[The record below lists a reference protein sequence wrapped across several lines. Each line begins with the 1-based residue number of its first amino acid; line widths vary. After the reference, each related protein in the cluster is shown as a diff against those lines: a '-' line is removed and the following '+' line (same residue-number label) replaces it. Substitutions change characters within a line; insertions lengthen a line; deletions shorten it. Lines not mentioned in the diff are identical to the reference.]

1 MASAGNKRASTI
13 SNILCSVLS
22 AVLLLFALNQAVQAQ
37 AVRFN
42 QLELDWIGKHPQI
55 SVGMDDRWPPID
67 FINSDGQRQGI
78 SYDILQLIAAQTGI
92 HFIPIAANGWNDML
106 NKAAARE
113 IDIVA
118 TLAKNSEREKSWNFS
133 QPYFQYPYVIT
144 TRKQENSL
152 NNLKSLEGKTVAIE
166 KGYFLHQELI
176 KNHPLINL
184 LVVDNSTQALQAV
197 SREQADAYVG
207 NQTVIFYLIEQ
218 LRLTNLKVAADAGY
232 PGGKLHF
239 AVRKDWPELVSIIN
253 KVLANTE
260 ENQIKQ
266 IERRWLGLT
275 QNDLLSQNM
284 PSTVKFTPEEETWL
298 KNNKHLS
305 IGVMQNWPPI
315 SEVTP
320 TGQLQGIDIDIVKQL
335 NRRLNNR
342 IHIVAGPWDSI
353 YQDIKNKKLD
363 LIMGIT
369 PQPYRT
375 PFMEFSNP
383 YLSVPH
389 VIVARHDISEF
400 YADEKA
406 LADKVIALEK
416 DFVNVSY
423 FRQNYPDVIIQT
435 YENTLAALEAV
446 SRGDADAYAGS
457 RVVVLYLIE
466 KQLLSNLK
474 IHGRLSKPPTELAIG
489 TRKDYP
495 ILASI
500 IQKVLGDISPS
511 GVRQIVNKWIPLNT
525 PADVE
530 YKLSLSTAEQ
540 QWLDQHSDLKVGI
553 MDNWPPFN
561 FVNAAGEPKGIGV
574 DIIHEL
580 NLRLDNKIS
589 IVPGKWKQ
597 IYNQVK
603 DKKLDLIL
611 DITPKPEREAFFNF
625 TTPYLDIPHVI
636 IAQQKN
642 IFYRSEDDLG
652 NKILALEE
660 GFGNV
665 KYFQQKYPDVHIKL
679 YPDTELALEA
689 VSRDE
694 ADAYAGNR
702 VVALYLID
710 KLALSNLKVHGRLNK
725 PGSILA
731 IASRKDYPIL
741 RNILQK
747 VLDSIGENKIREIKN
762 RWLGQGADTDAIPE
776 LKLTNEQK
784 LWLQKHPVIR
794 PGVDAKWKPL
804 EYIDEQGNYQGLSS
818 DFIKY
823 FTRQIGVRLEEPAEI
838 TWAEI
843 LKGLR
848 EKNIDLS
855 PLLIKT
861 AERSEYLNFTK
872 PYLSFPVV
880 IFNQRGTT
888 LLGGLS
894 DLDEKKVGMV
904 EGYAIAEL
912 IQQDHPEIQQVKF
925 NDTLEGLQALATGK
939 IDAYIDVLSVGAY
952 LIASNGMSNLQVAA
966 STPYQHDFSIGVRK
980 DWPELIPI
988 LNQAI
993 DQLPPVT
1000 KNQFLKKWLVVKYQ
1014 KEIDYTLLFWVVAV
1028 AVLIFII
1035 LSLRA
1040 REMARIN
1047 AQLTEGRERLALTL
1061 ESAELGTFEIKFHKK
1076 SNTQFNYDEAFAA
1089 HHHLEQQL
1097 EFKDTSEFFQH
1108 ISPDQAQ
1115 MVRDRLVQYVKGEI
1129 DQFKVEY
1136 QIAANQ
1142 HWISI
1147 QGRIFERDSKGWAH
1161 RIIGISQDINERKQA
1176 QIAMERSS
1184 QFKSQFLA
1192 NMSHEIRTPM
1202 NAIVGLG
1209 HLLLRSGLNKK
1220 QSEYLTNLQ
1229 KSAKILLGLID
1240 DILDFSKIEAGH
1252 LRIEYITFNLEEL
1265 LIDLSEMTAL
1275 RMTQEN
1281 VEFIIDIGPKVP
1293 KNLIGDSFR
1302 LNQVLTNLVSNA
1314 IKFTEAG
1321 DIVLKVS
1328 LVNHTHQKVT
1338 LLFSVSDT
1346 GIGIDKN
1353 NLATLFDPFIQEDG
1367 STTRKYGGTGL
1378 GLSIS
1383 KQLTQLMGGE
1393 LKAESEKGKGSR
1405 FYFSLPFKLAKHDGN
1420 KRLLTPPSTDLR
1432 GMHVLIADDNPTS
1445 LQILTDTLGS
1455 LNFKVSSV
1463 NSGDQAIQMLKQ
1475 TSHKFDLLLIDW
1487 RMPDKDGID
1496 TASEIKQSLS
1506 IEKMPLIILMTAYGK
1521 DLIEIDSDKFLLDG
1535 ILIKPI
1541 TPSSLFN
1548 AIIQAKNNTADHQLS
1563 IKSDE
1568 VSPKEIKGLVGEV
1581 ILAEDNLI
1589 NQQVALE
1596 ILQQMGV
1603 DVLVCS
1609 NGIEVLD
1616 LLKTTTPD
1624 MILMDIQMPE
1634 MDGYETTK
1642 IIRSDAQ
1649 FDDLPIIAMTANA
1662 MKEDIQKSRDVGMQG
1677 HISKPVDPEILYQT
1691 LCQYLDF
1698 TDSNKLHGQAAEE
1711 KHQPISAVQN
1721 WPDSIAGLNIKQ
1733 GIQQVGGNEQ
1743 LYQKLL
1749 KDFLHNHEHLGEDLE
1764 KYIQQNNQQQATRSA
1779 HTLKG
1784 VSGNIGAER
1793 LYQVSS
1799 EIDQKLKQ
1807 GLPIESA
1814 LLDEFSSAFNELS
1827 EGIHQLQLKQNDEP
1841 NVEAKA
1847 SSEVGLQKLLQSL
1860 HNSDANSGLLLDN
1873 LTPELIPLIGAEAM
1887 ERISQ
1892 LVADF
1897 EFEQATDILTQN
1909 LQEKRNEHR
1918 K

>member
-1 MASAGNKRASTI
+1 MASAAKKRAVSF
-13 SNILCSVLS
+13 SNTLPSLLK
-22 AVLLLFALNQAVQAQ
+22 VLLLLLALTHSVMAQ
-37 AVRFN
+37 TVTFN
-42 QLELDWIGKHPQI
+42 QLELDWIAKHPQI
-55 SVGMDDRWPPID
+55 SVGLDGRWPPID
-67 FINSDGQRQGI
+67 FVNADGQPQGI
-78 SYDILQLIAAQTGI
+78 SSDIIQLIASHTGI
-92 HFIPIAANGWNDML
+92 NFAPQSGEGWHDML
-106 NKAAARE
+106 NKAQAYE

-118 TLAKNSEREKSWNFS
+118 TLAKNSEREKYWNFS
-133 QPYFQYPYVIT
+133 LPYFKYPYVIT
-144 TRKQENSL
+144 TRKDENSL
-152 NNLKSLEGKTVAIE
+152 NTLESLDGKTVAIE

-176 KNHPLINL
+176 NNHPHINL
-184 LVVDNSTQALQAV
+184 LVVDTSTQALQAV
-197 SREQADAYVG
+197 SRQQADAYVG

-218 LRLTNLKVAADAGY
+218 HRLTNLKVAADAGY
-232 PGGKLHF
+232 PGGKIHF
-239 AVRKDWPELVSIIN
+239 GVRKDWPELVSIIN
-253 KVLANTE
+253 KVLANTAA
-260 ENQIKQ
+260 ITQ
-266 IERRWLGLT
+266 IERKWLGINQLN
-275 QNDLLSQNM
+275 QNI
-284 PSTVKFTPEEETWL
+284 PSAIKFTPEEEKWL
-298 KNNKHLS
+298 EQNKRLS

-315 SEVTP
+315 SEVTA

-335 NRRLNNR
+335 NQRLNNR
-342 IHIVAGPWDSI
+342 IHIEAGPWDNI

-369 PQPYRT
+369 PQQYRS

-389 VIVARHDISEF
+389 VIVARHDINEF
-400 YADEKA
+400 YADEKS
-406 LADKVIALEK
+406 LAGKVIALEK

-423 FRQNYPDVIIQT
+423 FRQNYPDVKIQT

-474 IHGRLSKPPTELAIG
+474 IQGRLSKPPTELAIG

-500 IQKVLGDISPS
+500 IQKLLDDIYPS

-525 PADVE
+525 PADIE
-530 YKLSLSTAEQ
+530 YKLNLSTAEQ
-540 QWLDQHSDLKVGI
+540 QWLDQQSGLSVGI

-561 FVNAAGEPKGIGV
+561 FVNASAEPAGIGV

-597 IYNQVK
+597 IYSQVEN
-603 DKKLDLIL
+603 KKLDLIM
-611 DITPKPEREAFFNF
+611 DITPKPSREPFFNF
-625 TTPYLDIPHVI
+625 TEPYLDIPHVI
-636 IAQQKN
+636 IAKRKN
-642 IFYRSEDDLG
+642 NIYRSEDDLG
-652 NKILALEE
+652 QKTLALEE

-665 KYFQQKYPDVHIKL
+665 KYFQQKYPDVQIKL
-679 YPDTELALEA
+679 YPDTEQALEA

-710 KLALSNLKVHGRLNK
+710 KLALSNLKVHGKLNK

-731 IASRKDYPIL
+731 IATRKDYLIL

-747 VLDSIGENKIREIKN
+747 ALDSMGEDKIREIKN
-762 RWLGQGADTDAIPE
+762 HWLGQGLIDADAIPI
-776 LKLTNEQK
+776 LKLTNEQQ

-804 EYIDEQGNYQGLSS
+804 EYIDDQGIYQGLSS
-818 DFIKY
+818 DFIKH
-823 FTRQIGVRLEEPAEI
+823 FAQQLGVKLEAPAEI
-838 TWAEI
+838 PWSGV
-843 LKGLR
+843 LQGLR
-848 EKNIDLS
+848 EKNIDIS

-894 DLDEKKVGMV
+894 DLAQKKVGVV

-925 NDTLEGLQALATGK
+925 KDTIEGLQALATGN

-966 STPYQHDFSIGVRK
+966 STPYKHDFSIGVRK
-980 DWPELIPI
+980 DWPELVTI

-993 DQLPPVT
+993 DNLPIAT
-1000 KNQFLKKWLVVKYQ
+1000 KNQLLKKWLVVKYQ
-1014 KEIDYTLLFWVVAV
+1014 KEIDYTLLSWVIMVAL
-1028 AVLIFII
+1028 LIFTI

-1061 ESAELGTFEIKFHKK
+1061 ESAELGTFELRFHKH

-1089 HHHLEQQL
+1089 HHNIEQQL
-1097 EFKDTSEFFQH
+1097 EFKDTSEFFKT
-1108 ISPDQAQ
+1108 ISPEHTQ
-1115 MVRDRLVQYVKGEI
+1115 MVRDRLTQYVKGEI

-1136 QIAANQ
+1136 QIAGNQ
-1142 HWISI
+1142 HWIST
-1147 QGRIFERDSKGWAH
+1147 QGRIFERDNRGWAH

-1229 KSAKILLGLID
+1229 KSAKMLLGLID

-1252 LRIEYITFNLEEL
+1252 LSIEHITFNLEEL

-1275 RMTQEN
+1275 RMTQDN

-1328 LVNHTHQKVT
+1328 LENHRQHQVS

-1383 KQLTQLMGGE
+1383 KQLTQLMGGQ
-1393 LKAESEKGKGSR
+1393 LQAESEKGKGSR
-1405 FYFSLPFKLAKHDGN
+1405 FFFSLPFKLAAHDGN
-1420 KRLLTPPSTDLR
+1420 KRLLSPPSTDLR
-1432 GMHVLIADDNPTS
+1432 GMSVLIADDNPTS

-1475 TSHKFDLLLIDW
+1475 SSHKFDLLLIDW

-1496 TASEIKQSLS
+1496 TANEIKQSLS

-1521 DLIEIDSDKFLLDG
+1521 DLIEIDSDKFFLDG

-1548 AIIQAKNNTADHQLS
+1548 AIIQAQKNTAEHRVS

-1568 VSPKEIKGLVGEV
+1568 VSPKEITGLVGEV

-1603 DVLVCS
+1603 DVFVCS

-1624 MILMDIQMPE
+1624 LILMDIQMPE

-1642 IIRSDAQ
+1642 RIRSNKQ
-1649 FDDLPIIAMTANA
+1649 FDDIPILAITANA
-1662 MKEDIQKSRDVGMQG
+1662 MKEDIQKSIDAGMQG

-1691 LCQYLDF
+1691 LSQYLDF
-1698 TDSNKLHGQAAEE
+1698 TDSHKLLAQATEEQPQPASAE
-1711 KHQPISAVQN
+1711 QS
-1721 WPDSIAGLNIKQ
+1721 WPDSIAGLNIKR

-1749 KDFLHNHEHLGEDLE
+1749 KDFLHNHEHLGQDLE
-1764 KYIQQNNQQQATRSA
+1764 KYIQQNDQQQATRSA

-1784 VSGNIGAER
+1784 VTGNIGAER
-1793 LYQVSS
+1793 LYQASS
-1799 EIDQKLKQ
+1799 EIDQKLKK
-1807 GLPIESA
+1807 GEPIEST
-1814 LLDEFSSAFNELS
+1814 LLNEFSSAFNELS
-1827 EGIHQLQLKQNDEP
+1827 KGIHQLQSRPNNEANTSATADREVELK
-1841 NVEAKA
+1841 
-1847 SSEVGLQKLLQSL
+1847 KLLQSL
-1860 HNSDANSGLLLDN
+1860 HNNDANSGRLLKELSS
-1873 LTPELIPLIGAEAM
+1873 ELIPLIGAETM
-1887 ERISQ
+1887 QRITQ

-1897 EFEQATDILTQN
+1897 EFEQATAILAQN
-1909 LQEKRNEHR
+1909 LQGKHNEH
-1918 K
+1918 